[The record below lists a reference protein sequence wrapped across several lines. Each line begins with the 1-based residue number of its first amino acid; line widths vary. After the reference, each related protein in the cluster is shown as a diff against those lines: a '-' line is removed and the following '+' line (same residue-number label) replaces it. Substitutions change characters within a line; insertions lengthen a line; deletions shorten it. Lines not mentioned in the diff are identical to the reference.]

1 MENKPLLGQ
10 IDEQGNLVL
19 PPEAQEILGYGAIE
33 IVLEGDCIILTKA
46 EPIYTCVWER
56 KQNKK

>member
-1 MENKPLLGQ
+1 MEKKPLLGQ
-10 IDEQGNLVL
+10 IDEKENLLL
-19 PPEAQEILGYGAIE
+19 PPEAQEVLGYGAIE
-33 IVLEGDCIILTKA
+33 IVAEGDSIILTKA